1 VAEDETSESNSI
13 TLSGTMKERSI
24 ELSRS
29 LVRLEWLMRSTLIFG
44 WGFELCENAVFSFE
58 VLVFDFLVVGRFGHG
73 SGSAGASE
81 S

>member
-1 VAEDETSESNSI
+1 
-13 TLSGTMKERSI
+13 
-24 ELSRS
+24 
-29 LVRLEWLMRSTLIFG
+29 MRSTLIFG